1 MTLYSLQKLDMCRAA
16 TETSI
21 AMAYRLADTLAAHG
35 ATEAL
40 DMDAAM
46 QVIHSRLLL
55 RPVVTLKG

>member
-1 MTLYSLQKLDMCRAA
+1 MCRTA

-21 AMAYRLADTLAAHG
+21 AMAYRLADTLEAHG

-46 QVIHSRLLL
+46 QVSHLCL
-55 RPVVTLKG
+55 